1 MVNRKSSKN
10 KSRKNKKT
18 MKKMYSKMNKKEK
31 KRLLRTIKK
40 IKIFH
45 KKGKSKKNKK
55 TSKKVKKVMKG
66 GSVPFD
72 EVWRLPTS
80 LNFAGSTALSSVS
93 NPPAGAPDNV
103 DEPVNPLPTSNP
115 HVSTDDS
122 NVVGGADLGK
132 ILTEYNA

>member
-18 MKKMYSKMNKKEK
+18 MKKMYSKMSKREK

-45 KKGKSKKNKK
+45 KKSKSKKKK
-55 TSKKVKKVMKG
+55 ATKKVKKVMKG

-72 EVWRLPTS
+72 EVWRLPATVG
-80 LNFAGSTALSSVS
+80 FAGSAALKTVS
-93 NPPAGAPDNV
+93 NEPVGAPDNV
-103 DEPVNPLPTSNP
+103 EEPVNPQPTSNP
-115 HVSTDDS
+115 HVSLDS
-122 NVVGGADLGK
+122 NIVGGADLGK